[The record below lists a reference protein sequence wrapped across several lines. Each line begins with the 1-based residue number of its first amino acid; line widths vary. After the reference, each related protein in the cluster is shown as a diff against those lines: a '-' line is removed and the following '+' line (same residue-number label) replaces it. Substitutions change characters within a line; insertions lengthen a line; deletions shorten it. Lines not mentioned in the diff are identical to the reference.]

1 VNRSRAS
8 TARQQ
13 FGSDPDNI
21 KTDVQRE
28 HIMRTGKIARLPH
41 PIREQLNRRLESCED
56 YEPILNWLNALPE
69 ARQVIDDHFA
79 GRPISK
85 QNLSDWRSGGF
96 SEWQD
101 RQDAVDF
108 LTNLDDQSDP
118 NPQTSSSPSTGR
130 MALWLSLQYALAAR
144 ALVRSTVDQPARWAR
159 LREICADIA
168 RLRRS
173 DLFAERIELDRAWLA
188 FEESNTA
195 QKKEKEFWAWTE
207 RADIREKLFPDREAG
222 LSPET
227 LEKIEKELNLM

>member
-13 FGSDPDNI
+13 FGSDPGNI
-21 KTDVQRE
+21 KTDVQRK

-41 PIREQLNRRLESCED
+41 PIREQLNRRLESSED

-79 GRPISK
+79 GLPISK

-144 ALVRSTVDQPARWAR
+144 ALVRSDVDPSARWAR

-188 FEESNTA
+188 FEQSNTA
-195 QKKEKEFWAWTE
+195 QKKEQEFWAWTE
-207 RADIREKLFPDREAG
+207 RPDIREKLFPDREAG

-227 LEKIEKELNLM
+227 LEKIEKELKLM

>member
-1 VNRSRAS
+1 
-8 TARQQ
+8 
-13 FGSDPDNI
+13 
-21 KTDVQRE
+21 
-28 HIMRTGKIARLPH
+28 MRTGKIARLPH
-41 PIREQLNRRLESCED
+41 PIREQLNRRLEASEA

-79 GRPISK
+79 GLPISK

-101 RQDAVDF
+101 RQDAADF
-108 LTNLDDQSDP
+108 LTNLDDQSEP

-144 ALVRSTVDQPARWAR
+144 ALVRSPVDPTARWAR

-173 DLFAERIELDRAWLA
+173 DFSLNGSKSTVPGSPSSSPIPPKRRNKSSGPGPNAPTSAKSSSPIAKAVFLRKPSRKSKKNSNSCRNMDCGWL
-188 FEESNTA
+188 
-195 QKKEKEFWAWTE
+195 
-207 RADIREKLFPDREAG
+207 
-222 LSPET
+222 
-227 LEKIEKELNLM
+227 